1 MASHRR
7 PKQPSRARVS
17 FFGAAAAA
25 TVAFTS
31 QGSASATPNPSK
43 DEVKERV
50 DELHE
55 EAATINEE
63 YIGAVER
70 AETLQ
75 EEADKLQESVARGQE
90 ELNELRNS
98 IGSVASAQYR
108 NGGMTPSVQLFLSAD
123 PDGYLDRAST
133 LDQITGKQAE
143 ALRTI
148 ETKQR
153 ALGQQRAE
161 ASAKLES
168 LEESRAEAKE
178 RKDEIQGKLTEAR
191 QLLNRLTEE
200 ERAAIAAE
208 EREAEAAAQREAEAA
223 ADRASRSDGR
233 TDTPSA
239 SSGGG
244 GGGGSAVAPGGGGG
258 GSSYAQS
265 AISAAQSKIGA
276 PYVFGST
283 GPTTF
288 DCSGL
293 TGWAYK
299 QAGISLPR
307 TSQAQAAAGT
317 RVSADQLQPG
327 DLVLYYGGL
336 THIGI
341 YVGNGQILHAPRTGS
356 TVSYAPLHSMP
367 FQFGV
372 RVA

>member
-70 AETLQ
+70 AESLQ

-148 ETKQR
+148 EAKQR

-233 TDTPSA
+233 SDTPA
-239 SSGGG
+239 GGSGGG